1 MKTPN
6 DWKTRLFDCLSL
18 PTLILKPNKIVV
30 DVNANFL
37 EKFRSNKKEIVGK
50 TCHDFFYH
58 SVEPCPLKTCP
69 IAEVLADRQ
78 GHSVMEYGDN
88 QCWHRKMG

>member
-30 DVNANFL
+30 DVNTNFL

-58 SVEPCPLKTCP
+58 SVEPCPLETC
-69 IAEVLADRQ
+69 ALAKVLADRH
-78 GHSVMEYGDN
+78 GHSVLRSM
-88 QCWHRKMG
+88 

>member
-18 PTLILKPNKIVV
+18 PTLILKPDKVIV

-37 EKFRSNKKEIVGK
+37 EKFGSSKKEIVGK

-58 SVEPCPLKTCP
+58 S
-69 IAEVLADRQ
+69 AETLSLGKLR
-78 GHSVMEYGDN
+78 S
-88 QCWHRKMG
+88 R